1 VARGDIETYGQAGIS
16 GSDIGD
22 EGFRLVAGVSVG
34 PPVPSIPLPQPPA
47 PPPPPRV
54 KHRIWLLGQ
63 APELRP
69 ELERHDQ
76 ISNDGGFWWVTF
88 SVVGAAGVTL
98 AVVMALLNLTHR
110 I

>member
-1 VARGDIETYGQAGIS
+1 VARGDIEEYGQAGIS

-34 PPVPSIPLPQPPA
+34 PPVPSVSLPKPPP

-54 KHRIWLLGQ
+54 QGRIWLLGQ
-63 APELRP
+63 PPELRP
-69 ELERHDQ
+69 ELARHDT
-76 ISNDGGFWWVTF
+76 IESGNSFWWVTF
-88 SVVGAAGVTL
+88 SVVGVAGVAL
-98 AVVMALLNLTHR
+98 SLVMAWLNLTHR